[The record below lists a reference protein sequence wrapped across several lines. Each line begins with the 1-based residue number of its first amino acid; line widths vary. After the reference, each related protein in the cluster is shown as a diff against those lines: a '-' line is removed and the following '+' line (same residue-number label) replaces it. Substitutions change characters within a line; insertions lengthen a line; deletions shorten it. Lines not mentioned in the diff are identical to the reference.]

1 MRLRLAG
8 WSCQQVA
15 HALLLDDDTV
25 RGWRKLFEQRGI
37 EGIASFD
44 GDGSASYLTAKQEDD
59 LKAWAGAALP
69 RSTRQTGAWTLKEFG
84 LVYENRSGPVAL
96 LSAPSGSRRSQAG
109 RHSAQPR
116 IKSGGD
122 EDQQKAFIESFG
134 KLLNSL
140 PDSEAV
146 LFAGGPGAGPEEPR
160 DRANERA
167 PADQHSRR
175 DRSLD
180 RPNPI
185 GRGIDRRRRL
195 DDTAFGIDRGA
206 LSDARA
212 RPCLSRQRALSSP
225 PGFNPGINRCRR
237 LAKDCEN
244 LTRNALAFLRLASFR
259 PMLGKPCLS

>member
-44 GDGSASYLTAKQEDD
+44 GGGNASYLTAKQEDD

-122 EDQQKAFIESFG
+122 EDQQKPFIESYD

-140 PDSEAV
+140 PDNEAV
-146 LFAGGPGAGPEEPR
+146 LFAGAVRPTHPELVEGRDGAFGASLQSPASIAFAWRTAPLAMEPR
-160 DRANERA
+160 
-167 PADQHSRR
+167 
-175 DRSLD
+175 
-180 RPNPI
+180 
-185 GRGIDRRRRL
+185 
-195 DDTAFGIDRGA
+195 
-206 LSDARA
+206 
-212 RPCLSRQRALSSP
+212 
-225 PGFNPGINRCRR
+225 
-237 LAKDCEN
+237 
-244 LTRNALAFLRLASFR
+244 ASFR
-259 PMLGKPCLS
+259 SCFETRAPQHGGRGGCDGPKAAVNIAPRASFRGGRFRPA